1 MEKGTAAFEALARL
15 ATSTFGPSMRK
26 ARLIY
31 VTTVRPAM
39 MYGAQ
44 VWSIQEGETPKANA
58 MRPLK
63 TIQNKCLR
71 SITGG
76 YKRTPTVALE
86 REAYVPSL
94 DLYTEATALQRA
106 VNTTNHPG
114 I

>member
-1 MEKGTAAFEALARL
+1 
-15 ATSTFGPSMRK
+15 MRK
-26 ARLIY
+26 GRLIY
-31 VTTVRPAM
+31 TATVRPAM

-63 TIQNKCLR
+63 TIQKKCLR

-86 REAYVPSL
+86 REAYVPPL

-106 VNTTNHPG
+106 VNTTNHPVYRD
-114 I
+114 IIA